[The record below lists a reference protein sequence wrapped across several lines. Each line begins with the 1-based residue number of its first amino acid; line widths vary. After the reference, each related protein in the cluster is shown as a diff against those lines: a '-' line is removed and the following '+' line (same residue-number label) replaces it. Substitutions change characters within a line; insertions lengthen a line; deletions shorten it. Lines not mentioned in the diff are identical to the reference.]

1 MRNFHKQWKPKVLT
15 QERKNVTTVRCEE
28 KRQKIQTYTFS
39 ALYIYALATLIHSLI
54 LFWCDS
60 NILGRKKKTINVVL
74 LNWLKRG
81 SHWQYVYTPRSVFCS
96 MCINLTLLHLGN
108 RTSFG
113 ICKLHIE
120 EGEAEVL
127 LLLPAFLLSLSLL
140 FHLFEPFLLL
150 VLWSRDCISQKLW
163 SD

>member
-39 ALYIYALATLIHSLI
+39 ALYIYALATFTHSFSFDVI
-54 LFWCDS
+54 QIFKA
-60 NILGRKKKTINVVL
+60 KKKTINVVL
-74 LNWLKRG
+74 LNWLKWG

-108 RTSFG
+108 RTTFG

>member
-1 MRNFHKQWKPKVLT
+1 MKTKSADTREEECYHSEMW
-15 QERKNVTTVRCEE
+15 RKETKNTN
-28 KRQKIQTYTFS
+28 
-39 ALYIYALATLIHSLI
+39 LYIFSPIHLCSCYIHSLI